1 MMRIKWPVALAT
13 LFFALLAWY
22 LLYSK
27 NIVDGLH
34 RNQELITEVFTLAQ
48 ELIQDP
54 RDPEGVDFG
63 PGVRAGGRFDLALFE
78 LQAVVIQSGIPLIVT
93 DAADSVLSVENLPFR
108 ADIYTPEGQGLV
120 RAYVRRLATTGHE
133 PIVGAG
139 DNLLY
144 FGDTPE
150 LSGLKWIPYFQA
162 SGLAITALIGF
173 LVIRYQR
180 RAEQEKAWTA
190 MARELAHQLGTPISS
205 LQGWLELLRLPVEER
220 PGSLAADTVAGGIEE
235 DLVRLERI
243 SHRFELIGRDPELEP
258 LNILEVVR
266 DLESYL
272 QARLPRLS
280 TGILI
285 VVDVPK
291 GMPKIMGNEV
301 LLSWALENVVKN
313 ALDAMA
319 GRGGEIRLEVRE
331 GLPGWVHLRIRDTGP
346 GVDPEV
352 RDKIFEPGISGKDRG
367 WGVGLTLSRRII
379 EGGHKGR
386 IYLLDTDGTVAYT
399 GIGAGQDI
407 VKAVGDV
414 VAAGTTAGS

>member
-22 LLYSK
+22 LLYTK
-27 NIVDGLH
+27 RIVDGLH
-34 RNQELITEVFTLAQ
+34 RNQELMTEVFTLAQ

-54 RDPEGVDFG
+54 GDLETAEVEEGFRD
-63 PGVRAGGRFDLALFE
+63 AGRFDLALFE
-78 LQAVVIQSGIPLIVT
+78 LQGVVIRSLMPLIVM
-93 DAADSVLSVENLPFR
+93 DAADSVLSVENLPF
-108 ADIYTPEGQGLV
+108 DIYTPEGQEQVKAL
-120 RAYVRRLATTGHE
+120 VRRLTATGRE
-133 PIVGAG
+133 PVRGAG
-139 DNLLY
+139 GNVIH
-144 FGDTPE
+144 FGDTPQ

-162 SGLAITALIGF
+162 SGLAITLLIGF

-180 RAEQEKAWTA
+180 RVEQEKAWTV

-220 PGSLAADTVAGGIEE
+220 PGSLESDTVAGGIEE

-258 LNILEVVR
+258 LDIREVVR
-266 DLESYL
+266 EMESYL
-272 QARLPRLS
+272 QARLPRLT

-291 GMPKIMGNEV
+291 GMPKILGNEV

-319 GRGGEIRLEVRE
+319 GRGGEIRLQVRK
-331 GLPGWVHLRIRDTGP
+331 GLPGWVHLRIKDTGP

-352 RDKIFEPGISGKDRG
+352 RDKIFEPGVSGKDRG
-367 WGVGLTLSRRII
+367 WGVGLTLSRRIV
-379 EGGHKGR
+379 ESGHKGH
-386 IYLLDTDGTVAYT
+386 IYLLDTE
-399 GIGAGQDI
+399 GAGATFE
-407 VKAVGDV
+407 VRLP
-414 VAAGTTAGS
+414 AARP